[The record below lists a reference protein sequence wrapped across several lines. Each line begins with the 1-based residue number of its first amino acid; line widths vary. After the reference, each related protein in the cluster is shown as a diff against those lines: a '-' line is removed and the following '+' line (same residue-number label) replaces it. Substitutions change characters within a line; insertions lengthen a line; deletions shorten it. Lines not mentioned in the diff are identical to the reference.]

1 MARSQ
6 PDSSTASDAT
16 MARSATVPSATAPGP
31 TAPSATAPGAT
42 APSPTARSA
51 PRARGGSCPYVI
63 GEDGLARWSERHAEA
78 WIGMLETHKRLTRAL
93 DAELESEHGLS
104 LSALEVLA
112 RLGGAQRRSLGLSAL
127 AHACGLSLS
136 RVSRIVDGLEG
147 RGLVVRRGVPDD
159 ARAVVGELTK
169 RGLKLVRA
177 AQCSH
182 FAAVQ
187 RRFFEHL
194 TDEEVST
201 LAAIFSRFVPA
212 AASDCAAVNE
222 EGSRS

>member
-31 TAPSATAPGAT
+31 TAPSPTAPGAT

-93 DAELESEHGLS
+93 DAELERRHGLG
-104 LSALEVLA
+104 LSALEVLG
-112 RLGGAQRRSLGLSAL
+112 RLAASDRRRMRLSAL
-127 AHACGLSLS
+127 AAASGLSLS
-136 RVSRIVDGLEG
+136 RVSRIVDALER
-147 RGLVVRRGVPDD
+147 RGLVRRRPTPED
-159 ARAVVGELTK
+159 ARAVEAQLTDA
-169 RGLKLVRA
+169 GLRLTRE
-177 AQCSH
+177 AQATH
-182 FAAVQ
+182 FAAVNE
-187 RRFFEHL
+187 RFFALLSGEEL
-194 TDEEVST
+194 AVLARVFGRFAPRAAPACTETDET
-201 LAAIFSRFVPA
+201 
-212 AASDCAAVNE
+212 
-222 EGSRS
+222 